1 MSETNGQ
8 SRFSYLIKRSK
19 TDCGF
24 PMMIYYHVHWF
35 DIHFDWQFCKN
46 TSTKTDW
53 RFCWVVRFEW
63 CSIHSGVQTLNQKNY
78 FYSWFIIS
86 VNSLLDK
93 MLIKFHYNWLLIY
106 FLLQKFLKN
115 SWRKYVLRLEWNDFL
130 HYANAKIN
138 YCSLVF
144 IFYYGVQLQ
153 KNRPIEAFSNEI
165 RLRIVNSYT
174 IACILSLIWT

>member
-24 PMMIYYHVHWF
+24 PTMIYYHVHWF

-115 SWRKYVLRLEWNDFL
+115 SWRKYVLRLAWNDFL
-130 HYANAKIN
+130 HYANAKIK

-144 IFYYGVQLQ
+144 IFYYGVQVQ

>member
-1 MSETNGQ
+1 MIQYSFCCSNFEPKKL
-8 SRFSYLIKRSK
+8 FSQLI
-19 TDCGF
+19 
-24 PMMIYYHVHWF
+24 
-35 DIHFDWQFCKN
+35 
-46 TSTKTDW
+46 
-53 RFCWVVRFEW
+53 
-63 CSIHSGVQTLNQKNY
+63 
-78 FYSWFIIS
+78 FIIS

-144 IFYYGVQLQ
+144 ISYYGVQVQ
-153 KNRPIEAFSNEI
+153 KNRPIQLLRHFQMKFVCGQWIVTPLHAFFPLYGHKHVWVVKCQHIIFIIYKSIEFFNF
-165 RLRIVNSYT
+165 
-174 IACILSLIWT
+174 WTE

>member
-1 MSETNGQ
+1 MVQ
-8 SRFSYLIKRSK
+8 YL
-19 TDCGF
+19 F
-24 PMMIYYHVHWF
+24 
-35 DIHFDWQFCKN
+35 
-46 TSTKTDW
+46 
-53 RFCWVVRFEW
+53 W
-63 CSIHSGVQTLNQKNY
+63 CSNFEPKKLFSQLI
-78 FYSWFIIS
+78 FIIS

-106 FLLQKFLKN
+106 FLLQMFLKN

-138 YCSLVF
+138 YCCLVF
-144 IFYYGVQLQ
+144 IFYYGVQVQ

-174 IACILSLIWT
+174 IASDCMHSFPYMDINMLEL